1 MTVENILKVDTICY
15 QGTGTRNYLMLLME
29 KLQYHCQKISSFK
42 KIEKLQNQEI
52 PNYLS
57 PICTFAHKL
66 LKKME
71 NMDATLKPLFSE
83 FADDTMPQVQSPI
96 HIKPSKVITKRKREK
111 RRRSNADSDESSF
124 SDENEDIDEDDEE
137 EDKEKE
143 AEEVPAW
150 IRYLPPRRFIK
161 VKNPAKTSTTTT
173 TTTASEMDIGFNNIK
188 DEGELKNELKQRK
201 RIKYNTHAAT
211 EAAALLSFFNLEKEN
226 DKD

>member
-1 MTVENILKVDTICY
+1 M
-15 QGTGTRNYLMLLME
+15 
-29 KLQYHCQKISSFK
+29 H
-42 KIEKLQNQEI
+42 
-52 PNYLS
+52 
-57 PICTFAHKL
+57 ICTQIVE
-66 LKKME
+66 KME

-111 RRRSNADSDESSF
+111 SRRSNADSDESSF
-124 SDENEDIDEDDEE
+124 SDENEDIDEDGEE

-173 TTTASEMDIGFNNIK
+173 ASEMDIGFNNIK

-201 RIKYNTHAAT
+201 RMKYNTHTAT